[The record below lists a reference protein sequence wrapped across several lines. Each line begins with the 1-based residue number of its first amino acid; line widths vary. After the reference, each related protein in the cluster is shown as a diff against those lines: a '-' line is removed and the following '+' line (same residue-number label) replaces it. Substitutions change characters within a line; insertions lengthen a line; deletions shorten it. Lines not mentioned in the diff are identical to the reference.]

1 MRKITLDTIKE
12 CNFIET
18 NGEDVLLFAK
28 KLWLFRA
35 DGSYVC
41 QVESA
46 RWPTKVVF
54 LPDRRAFIDG
64 GADECYH
71 CISLTDGKILWSI
84 PQKGRRNQCMKRLA
98 LSKDHAFVYDYFER
112 YKDDELYSF
121 VDRISLTD
129 HTHSVFQIQPG
140 LRVVK
145 DIFVD
150 SEDRF
155 CTLQF
160 HMDLDGKLDQ
170 YGNPTEQVV
179 GIQAFAFHG
188 STVESSWVSQWKESR
203 ASSKWPMYCNGEKIL
218 RENLWVDDLKTGLRR
233 PLVPEPN
240 QLPRLSRAFYK
251 EEKGLLVTYDLSS
264 GLNAVIDCV
273 NGRIAAVYNQDGTAY
288 NGNIVGNEF
297 WLPYPDRVVRLPF
310 PYGVSD

>member
-54 LPDRRAFIDG
+54 LPDRTAFIDG
-64 GADECYH
+64 GADGYYH
-71 CISLTDGKILWSI
+71 CISLSDGKILWSV
-84 PQKGRRNQCMKRLA
+84 PQKGRRNQCTKRFA
-98 LSKDHAFVYDYFER
+98 LSQDHTFVYDYFER
-112 YKDDELYSF
+112 YTDDVLYTF
-121 VDRISLTD
+121 IDRISLTD

-140 LRVVK
+140 LRVLK

-160 HMDLDGKLDQ
+160 HMDFDGKLDR
-170 YGNPTEQVV
+170 YGNPTEQLV
-179 GIQAFAFHG
+179 GIQAFAFHD
-188 STVESSWVSQWKESR
+188 STVDSSWISQWKEPLS
-203 ASSKWPMYCNGEKIL
+203 SSKWPMYCNGKQIL
-218 RENLWVDDLKTGLRR
+218 RENLWVDDLKTGLRC

-240 QLPRLSRAFYK
+240 QLPRFSWAFYK
-251 EEKGLLVTYDLSS
+251 EEKGLLITFDLSTRI
-264 GLNAVIDCV
+264 NAVIDCV
-273 NGRIAAVYNQDGTAY
+273 NGRIAALYNQDSTAY
-288 NGNIVGNEF
+288 SGNIVGNEF
-297 WLPYPDRVVRLPF
+297 WLPYPDRVVRLPL
-310 PYGVSD
+310 PDGV